1 VNKPRGQ
8 RKTKD
13 PCPGC
18 GLNKILCVCAFIPS
32 LDLKTRVVLVVHHK
46 ELRRTTNSGLLA
58 MRALK
63 NSLMF
68 ERGKTREP
76 LDLTP
81 ILQEDYKSLLLFP
94 SESAVELT
102 ESFVSQQG
110 QPIQLIV
117 PDGNWRQASKVAIR
131 HPELRYTQHVTI
143 TKTNQDKLHLR
154 KETTEMGM
162 ATLKAIAEAL
172 AIIEGPSKV
181 ESLMALYQKKLENT
195 WQGRRGLGLP

>member
-1 VNKPRGQ
+1 
-8 RKTKD
+8 
-13 PCPGC
+13 
-18 GLNKILCVCAFIPS
+18 
-32 LDLKTRVVLVVHHK
+32 
-46 ELRRTTNSGLLA
+46 